1 METFIYLTLGGSA
14 MALLLLIIG
23 KLFSRKLPAGVYY
36 YAWLL
41 VLLRF
46 VVPLPGLVPINAAR
60 SSEPVQT
67 PDALSVIAFSTQESV
82 PGAEAMEKFTLST
95 RTK

>member
-41 VLLRF
+41 GLMRF
-46 VVPLPGLVPINAAR
+46 AVPLPGLVPLTAAR
-60 SSEPVQT
+60 SSAPVQR
-67 PDALSVIAFSTQESV
+67 PDPVSVI
-82 PGAEAMEKFTLST
+82 
-95 RTK
+95 